1 MHLLIRHSY
10 FIKYNNLFEVGN
22 LRIGEREKKVNILH
36 FLLQG
41 FEDFIDV
48 EDDPEDYIPQHIQ
61 VTLPVEKHGEFHLD

>member
-1 MHLLIRHSY
+1 M
-10 FIKYNNLFEVGN
+10 
-22 LRIGEREKKVNILH
+22 NILH